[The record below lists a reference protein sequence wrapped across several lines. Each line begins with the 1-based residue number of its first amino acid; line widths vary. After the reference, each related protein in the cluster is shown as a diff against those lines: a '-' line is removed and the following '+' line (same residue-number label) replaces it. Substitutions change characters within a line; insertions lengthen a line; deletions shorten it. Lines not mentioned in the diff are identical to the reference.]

1 MWRRRPASRPRP
13 RARGGLPGLVA
24 LVALLGVAGCAR
36 EAATPEGALSLAG
49 RQPFRAG
56 DDPGWAAAELDDT
69 GWARVPVPGGLD
81 AEDLSAQGVGWYRLR
96 FRLPAGRAA
105 RGGLAASAG
114 WVQSAER
121 ALLNGHALGGCGAL
135 GVWGVEPS
143 LIHLPEPTT
152 QAETP

>member
-56 DDPGWAAAELDDT
+56 DDPGGDGLLYTYDAADD
-69 GWARVPVPGGLD
+69 L
-81 AEDLSAQGVGWYRLR
+81 L
-96 FRLPAGRAA
+96 
-105 RGGLAASAG
+105 
-114 WVQSAER
+114 WVD
-121 ALLNGHALGGCGAL
+121 LGGRRIL
-135 GVWGVEPS
+135 KK
-143 LIHLPEPTT
+143 
-152 QAETP
+152 QQQ